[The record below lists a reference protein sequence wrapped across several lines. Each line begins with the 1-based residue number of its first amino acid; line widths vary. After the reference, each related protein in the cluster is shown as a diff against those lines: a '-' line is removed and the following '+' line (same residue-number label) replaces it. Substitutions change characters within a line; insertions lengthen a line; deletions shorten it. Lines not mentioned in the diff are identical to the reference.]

1 MARRYF
7 TKPSLEAWFTA
18 VKACNPKKAK
28 GQGFTIFL
36 SATQLLGTISANTKS
51 NILSLV
57 LCVFC
62 SEWKQAPLGPWSY
75 GETDKPDRAEQR
87 TFLFQGI
94 SLENNIENIIIGN
107 ASSHLYCNPSI
118 KKVLYLHK
126 WWWNDSFSSGQWDHI
141 SSVSPGQ
148 SFCQQTPPITKHENI
163 DPLVDWWGGIS
174 ARPSS
179 SSSEK
184 PSISSRLSLLPCHP
198 DNWSTNEDYPSP
210 HETLLGASLFTPV
223 LTIGAKTQV

>member
-1 MARRYF
+1 MQTRSPISWALCFVYF
-7 TKPSLEAWFTA
+7 ALNGSKHLWAPGAMEKQINLI
-18 VKACNPKKAK
+18 
-28 GQGFTIFL
+28 GQSRGH
-36 SATQLLGTISANTKS
+36 
-51 NILSLV
+51 
-57 LCVFC
+57 
-62 SEWKQAPLGPWSY
+62 
-75 GETDKPDRAEQR
+75 
-87 TFLFQGI
+87 FLFQGI